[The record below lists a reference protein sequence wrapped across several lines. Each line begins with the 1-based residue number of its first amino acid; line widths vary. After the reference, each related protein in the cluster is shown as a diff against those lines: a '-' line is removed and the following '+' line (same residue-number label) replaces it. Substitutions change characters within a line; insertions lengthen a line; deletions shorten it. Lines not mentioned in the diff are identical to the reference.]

1 MFEFEDYAEKI
12 LFQIQRAS
20 SRTLPQNSWSS
31 AIMNRSV
38 STLLFE
44 NYIYL
49 KQLKSV
55 SLAALALKVRKGS
68 CKVQVPEFA

>member
-1 MFEFEDYAEKI
+1 MFEFEDCAEKI
-12 LFQIQRAS
+12 LFQRAS

-31 AIMNRSV
+31 AVMTRSV
-38 STLLFE
+38 STLLLE

-55 SLAALALKVRKGS
+55 SLALKVGKGS
-68 CKVQVPEFA
+68 CKVQVAEFA